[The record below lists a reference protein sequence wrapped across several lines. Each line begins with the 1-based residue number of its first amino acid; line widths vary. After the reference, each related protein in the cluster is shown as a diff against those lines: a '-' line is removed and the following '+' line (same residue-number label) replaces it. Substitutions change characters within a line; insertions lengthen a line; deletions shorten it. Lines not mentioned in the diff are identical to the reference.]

1 MFSIN
6 LVYDSATLDL
16 DIMWERE
23 KIHLKFGRDILNG
36 LFPESFLDLVSSFE
50 KLCLMSET
58 SVIIFNVRHN
68 FLFQNLFA
76 KVCFV
81 KITKKRKQK
90 NKI

>member
-23 KIHLKFGRDILNG
+23 KIHLKFGGDILNG

-68 FLFQNLFA
+68 FLFPKPF
-76 KVCFV
+76 
-81 KITKKRKQK
+81 R
-90 NKI
+90 